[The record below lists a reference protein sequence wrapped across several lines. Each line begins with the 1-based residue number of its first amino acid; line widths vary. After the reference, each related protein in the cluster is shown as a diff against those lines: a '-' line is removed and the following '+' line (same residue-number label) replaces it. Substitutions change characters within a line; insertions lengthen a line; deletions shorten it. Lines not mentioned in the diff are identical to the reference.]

1 MTTNALDNIR
11 VVLVHTTHPGN
22 IGAVAR
28 AMKNMGLSD
37 LVLVSPKDYPSDQA
51 TWRAANAADVL
62 DSARVVDTVEEAIAD
77 CKMVLGTSA
86 RERTIPWPLVNP
98 RVAAEGY
105 VPEATKHKVAILF
118 GREDRGL
125 TNEELQLCHK
135 HVHIPTNPDYSSLN
149 IGAAVQVLCYEARM
163 AWLAMNEGELEWNEW
178 DVELAT
184 TEQVERFYEHLEQM
198 MVDIGFHNRAN
209 PKQTMT
215 RLRRLYNR
223 VRMDDKEVQIMRGIL
238 TGAQLMVQRYEKAES
253 ELDKVYGKSDD
264 K

>member
-1 MTTNALDNIR
+1 MNPLNNIR

-37 LVLVSPKDYPSDQA
+37 LVLVAPKDYPSDEA
-51 TWRAANAADVL
+51 VWRASNAKDVL
-62 DSARVVDTVEEAIAD
+62 DNARVVDTVEEAIED
-77 CKMVLGTSA
+77 CQLVFGTSA

-98 RVAAEGY
+98 RKAAESY
-105 VPEATKHKVAILF
+105 VPEAQTRQVAIMF

-125 TNEELQLCHK
+125 TNEELQLCHS
-135 HVHIPTNPDYSSLN
+135 HIHIPTNPDYSSLN

-178 DVELAT
+178 DVEPAT
-184 TEQVERFYEHLEQM
+184 VDQVERFYDHLEQT
-198 MVDIGFHNRAN
+198 MVDIGFHKREN
-209 PKQTMT
+209 PKQTMP
-215 RLRRLYNR
+215 RLRRLFNR

-238 TGAQLMVQRYEKAES
+238 TGAQLMVKRFQKTEA
-253 ELDKVYGKSDD
+253 ELDAVYNKDGEHK
-264 K
+264 